1 MHSLIYSLVCN
12 YYGRKVG
19 KKERKKADGRERR
32 KKVRQEGRICFVSSV
47 FLNTINWVI
56 NRSDLVHTITKCV

>member
-32 KKVRQEGRICFVSSV
+32 KKVRQAGKKEEYALFQV
-47 FLNTINWVI
+47 FF
-56 NRSDLVHTITKCV
+56 